1 LFSDAFINDTLGVL
15 VLGTCSRIATARS
28 PISSTA
34 RHPPTSTLIPWV
46 NISRTTLWGLNVK
59 WDLSDNWRAS
69 FDAAPVSIAPEP
81 PRRDEPVRVDIG
93 YGPYLAGQ
101 TLPAALFAKSGGI
114 NTSNGNNSQLTP
126 IFQYNPWT
134 VYNYLVGWARGMSPS
149 GR

>member
-1 LFSDAFINDTLGVL
+1 VQQDRNGTITNFQYGPPPTDLDAYSVGQYIQNNTLGPEREMGPERQL
-15 VLGTCSRIATARS
+15 AGELRCR
-28 PISSTA
+28 
-34 RHPPTSTLIPWV
+34 
-46 NISRTTLWGLNVK
+46 
-59 WDLSDNWRAS
+59 
-69 FDAAPVSIAPEP
+69 PVGIAPEP

-101 TLPAALFAKSGGI
+101 TLPAAMFAKSGGI
-114 NTSNGNNSQLTP
+114 NTSNFSPGFGNNSQLTP